1 MAEQGFVKV
10 ANRAL
15 KDEAGNQKDTLSQN
29 EFDFLTAEFGPARD
43 RMAALA
49 TTVGTTGS
57 FLLVLVALLVSFAT
71 GAAKESDELVAAS
84 EAQSLLA
91 QRCSDD
97 STSPACSERRLQLAE
112 DRIRRERD
120 QVSELQD
127 LNVAQA
133 AAGAAALLGFLLS
146 LGAHMT
152 NPVAGPASRAA
163 PKAGESDGG
172 VGEWIAAVDRLT
184 LKRRWIEAALI
195 AEAVGVGA
203 VAYLAYEVFV

>member
-43 RMAALA
+43 RMAALT

-57 FLLVLVALLVSFAT
+57 FLLVLVALLVSFVT
-71 GAAKESDELVAAS
+71 GAANESDELVATS

-97 STSPACSERRLQLAE
+97 SSSPACSDLRLQFAE
-112 DRIRRERD
+112 DRIRRELD

-127 LNVAQA
+127 LNVAQS
-133 AAGAAALLGFLLS
+133 AAGAAALLGFVLS

-152 NPVAGPASRAA
+152 NPVAGRAIEPPPRPASPTEVSASGS
-163 PKAGESDGG
+163 P
-172 VGEWIAAVDRLT
+172 
-184 LKRRWIEAALI
+184 RWT
-195 AEAVGVGA
+195 G
-203 VAYLAYEVFV
+203 